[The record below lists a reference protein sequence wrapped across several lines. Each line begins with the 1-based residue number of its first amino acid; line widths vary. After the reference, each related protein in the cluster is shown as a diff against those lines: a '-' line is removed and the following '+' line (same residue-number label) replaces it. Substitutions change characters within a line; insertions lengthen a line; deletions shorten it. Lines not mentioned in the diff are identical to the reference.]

1 MGKCHS
7 LIIWSPETLMPQLI
21 FLLRKLLVYDLRTR
35 GFQSVCSLAG
45 TFLEG
50 GLGRRAAIVLVG
62 LGWKRQ

>member
-1 MGKCHS
+1 
-7 LIIWSPETLMPQLI
+7 MPQLI